1 MGIRIRTGQAP
12 NLSWWQLE
20 QMTDE
25 EIKEFNN
32 RYMHEEE
39 MITIKE
45 HEQFAK
51 ELREKTNIAIW
62 NAAIEAAALIVQPKP
77 HVDEERRCE
86 DIVAEI
92 LKLKKE

>member
-1 MGIRIRTGQAP
+1 MGKITIHTGQAP
-12 NLSWWQLE
+12 NLPWWQLE
-20 QMTDE
+20 RMTNE

-62 NAAIEAAALIVQPKP
+62 NAAIEAAATMAARTGA
-77 HVDEERRCE
+77 E
-86 DIVAEI
+86 IVAENI
-92 LKLKKE
+92 RMLKK